1 MGEIVLTLDYI
12 MVANLPPWSH
22 SCVSCNS
29 AKLPSWYYERMI
41 LQNRDTFGRENTT
54 VAPSRRV
61 HLHVTLTQLPGCQQ
75 QPPHEITKDMNKW
88 MIYDLELPAILT
100 SFIMCERRKVKYD
113 VLMSENTAFFKQ
125 NTVPFSVSDKIVK
138 CLCVVAVIVAEI
150 LHFVISCTMW
160 CIS

>member
-1 MGEIVLTLDYI
+1 
-12 MVANLPPWSH
+12 
-22 SCVSCNS
+22 
-29 AKLPSWYYERMI
+29 
-41 LQNRDTFGRENTT
+41 
-54 VAPSRRV
+54 
-61 HLHVTLTQLPGCQQ
+61 
-75 QPPHEITKDMNKW
+75 

-113 VLMSENTAFFKQ
+113 VLMSENTAVFKQ